1 MQRRYRLQ
9 GQAGGIEV
17 LVHHQ
22 AAVRAL
28 VFDPAPD
35 GVGEGAA
42 VIMFQ
47 LRRTLEIRKI
57 PTGTIT
63 PPVAMTSI

>member
-1 MQRRYRLQ
+1 MH
-9 GQAGGIEV
+9 GQAGGVEV

-22 AAVRAL
+22 AAIRTL

-35 GVGEGAA
+35 GVGGGVA

-57 PTGTIT
+57 PTGTIA